1 MKKPLAF
8 LIEQLKQFIDG
19 KPKVKKPNPIN
30 LKKNKLIGQLQQA
43 QVEQTALHVIY
54 GKNSFTGNLI
64 KYDKTSQKIILKNFK
79 QNLSVII
86 SLDEIDKISLVPK
99 TISYSQKQRG

>member
-1 MKKPLAF
+1 MRRPLVF

-19 KPKVKKPNPIN
+19 KPKSMKPNPIN
-30 LKKNKLIGQLQQA
+30 LKKNKLISQLQQA
-43 QVEQTALHVIY
+43 QTQGSSLHVIY
-54 GKNSFTGNLI
+54 GKNSFTGDLI

-86 SLDEIDKISLVPK
+86 SLNEIDKISLVPK
-99 TISYSQKQRG
+99 TVSYSQKQRG